1 MYDDDIDLIDQGFN
15 SPKRPGRKPM
25 PSSAAARKAQNREAQ
40 RAFRERKERHVKDM
54 EETVKKLRA
63 DRRATLRQRDAYKSS
78 AEQLRIQNWY
88 LKGLILTLQLVCM
101 QHKVVIPPHSPFLNE
116 DALCEIAKV
125 VPPEVIESYVK
136 AASPSGITKG
146 DVESPVKTEPTNSN
160 DAIYIDEDMNPDS
173 PYSPAPKMESTWQQQ
188 PKDTYVKHEDN
199 NATTTDFNS
208 ASEQQPPR
216 QINLAAIQHIKMKIA
231 MDEFFTSTQ
240 SPTTGMQPTILQLAV
255 THDPRIDLVPT
266 AYMRDR
272 MILFQDLYDID
283 ELVETLVQGAAFM
296 GGDPT
301 NKMCWLVPR
310 ELVTKYWY
318 LASASHDL
326 NVIGSPKAQ
335 ARLAAIRSNESS
347 MTTHI
352 SVPISPQVDM
362 DHQSNNRREYFSSLS
377 AMNSMSPANQ
387 NFYSHQNTYP
397 PPR

>member
-1 MYDDDIDLIDQGFN
+1 
-15 SPKRPGRKPM
+15 
-25 PSSAAARKAQNREAQ
+25 
-40 RAFRERKERHVKDM
+40 
-54 EETVKKLRA
+54 
-63 DRRATLRQRDAYKSS
+63 
-78 AEQLRIQNWY
+78 
-88 LKGLILTLQLVCM
+88 
-101 QHKVVIPPHSPFLNE
+101 
-116 DALCEIAKV
+116 
-125 VPPEVIESYVK
+125 
-136 AASPSGITKG
+136 
-146 DVESPVKTEPTNSN
+146 
-160 DAIYIDEDMNPDS
+160 
-173 PYSPAPKMESTWQQQ
+173 
-188 PKDTYVKHEDN
+188 
-199 NATTTDFNS
+199 
-208 ASEQQPPR
+208 
-216 QINLAAIQHIKMKIA
+216 
-231 MDEFFTSTQ
+231 
-240 SPTTGMQPTILQLAV
+240 
-255 THDPRIDLVPT
+255 
-266 AYMRDR
+266 MRDR

-397 PPR
+397 PR